1 MSTAKQEKSIFWIFL
16 ASLTR
21 LCYTHYKGGWRIMI
35 FLKVACDNLYRFQ
48 NFELDLTYNKKFN
61 HPLSQ
66 DDILFENS
74 NIKVRKNLVIMGA
87 NASGKTTFGKLLCLI
102 ENYIHGRTL
111 TQEQWHYDTIIYDK
125 KKPAKITAEFICN
138 QTAYLLYIT
147 FNQHGLSTEIIQS
160 VQVHKSY
167 YIKDLRKRLYNSS
180 PISNITIPKD
190 EYNSSIISPFFSNT
204 SNEGVKAIRERT
216 GFRFSFSEFAS
227 MTTYPGHTNI
237 SLLNKLLPKIDNTIK
252 SVAMLKSQ
260 GEKIKNMSY
269 SVIFKNDDHIT
280 VPDGDLSRCEKKLS
294 HGTFEAIDYIQFL
307 GELPKRPQNTF
318 YIDEQLAHM
327 HSELE
332 AYFIR
337 KSILLKPFNCQLFI
351 TTHNLSIFDLNI
363 PHNDFL
369 FFNRNDAGYTET
381 IYPTSVL
388 TKNDRSLRNYYEN
401 DYFGVLPDYTVMD
414 KIFEEKLS

>member
-1 MSTAKQEKSIFWIFL
+1 
-16 ASLTR
+16 
-21 LCYTHYKGGWRIMI
+21 MI
-35 FLKVACDNLYRFQ
+35 FLKITCDNLYRFQ

-74 NIKVRKNLVIMGA
+74 NIKVRKNIVIMGA

-111 TQEQWHYDTIIYDK
+111 TQEQWHYDTIIYNKNKD
-125 KKPAKITAEFICN
+125 AKFTAEFVCN
-138 QTAYLLYIT
+138 KTAYLLDIVFDQY
-147 FNQHGLSTEIIQS
+147 GLSKEIIRS
-160 VQVHKSY
+160 IPIHKSY
-167 YIKDLRKRLYNSS
+167 YIKTLRERLYNSP
-180 PISNITIPKD
+180 PIFSTTIPKD
-190 EYNSSIISPFFSNT
+190 EYNSSIISPFFSDT
-204 SNEGVKAIRERT
+204 SNKQVKEIREQT

-227 MTTYPGHTNI
+227 MTTYIGRTNI
-237 SLLNKLLPKIDNTIK
+237 DLLNKLLPKIDNSIK
-252 SVAMLKSQ
+252 SVVMLKSQ
-260 GEKIKNMSY
+260 GEKIKNLSY
-269 SVIFKNDDHIT
+269 SIIFKNDDHIT

-294 HGTFEAIDYIQFL
+294 HGTFEAIDYLQFL
-307 GELPKRPQNTF
+307 DELPKRQQHTF
-318 YIDEQLAHM
+318 YIDEQLAHT

-337 KSILLKPFNCQLFI
+337 KAILLKPLNCQLFL

-369 FFNRNDAGYTET
+369 FFNRNDAGYTEA
-381 IYPTSVL
+381 IYPTSIL
-388 TKNDRSLRNYYEN
+388 NKNDRNLRNYYEN

-414 KIFEEKLS
+414 KIFEEKLL